1 MINRETKK
9 YEPSFIVVGG
19 VSFYRLSD
27 LILLKG
33 TMKEFA
39 YAQALENY
47 KEIFDFL
54 KNKIKT
60 YCSNKM
66 VYLVIL
72 EKKSKSFLEIFLGIN
87 LFKILH
93 IPQILHIP

>member
-9 YEPSFIVVGG
+9 YEPSIIVAGG
-19 VSFYRLSD
+19 ISFYGLSD

-33 TMKEFA
+33 TMKVS

-47 KEIFDFL
+47 KENCDFL

-60 YCSNKM
+60 YCSNRM
-66 VYLVIL
+66 VHLVIL
-72 EKKSKSFLEIFLGIN
+72 EKKSKSFLEIFLWIN

-93 IPQILHIP
+93 IPQKLQVP